1 MMIKNEQGVA
11 INFEAAEKR
20 MDKDIKKDIKARL
33 GAGDEGAF
41 FAEYCRC
48 HRVRFGREF
57 GPNTPDP
64 GC

>member
-20 MDKDIKKDIKARL
+20 MDKKIKDEIKAKL
-33 GAGDEGAF
+33 GACDESTF
-41 FAEYCRC
+41 FVEYCKC
-48 HRVRFGREF
+48 HRVRYGREF
-57 GPNTPDP
+57 RPNTPDP